1 MKFTAEQ
8 IAKMKAATSAEEL
21 IALAKAEGIEA
32 SEDEIKAQF
41 DAMHKE
47 GEIADEELDNV
58 AGGTCYSS
66 GVKGPLG
73 KQRSYAIVSPLN
85 ICPYSKQTCI
95 NCEQS
100 FTIDGTWYCEARWK
114 TEDGE
119 VFDTSYFGK
128 TH

>member
-1 MKFTAEQ
+1 MKFTKEQ
-8 IAKMKAATSAEEL
+8 IEKAKAAKSVEEL
-21 IALAKAEGIEA
+21 LALAKENGMELTEEEA
-32 SEDEIKAQF
+32 AKYFTEW
-41 DAMHKE
+41 HKE
-47 GEIADEELDNV
+47 GELSDEELDNV

-85 ICPYSKQTCI
+85 ICPYSKQTCM

-100 FTIDGTWYCEARWK
+100 FTIDGTWYCEARWLS
-114 TEDGE
+114 EDGE